1 MNFIDFIDE
10 NGMYV
15 REMSETAY
23 LKIKLTYLISKLLN
37 TLNNCYIEK

>member
-1 MNFIDFIDE
+1 MNFINFLDE
-10 NGMYV
+10 NVTYV
-15 REMSETAY
+15 REISETAY